1 MSIVRALRGPL
12 LNPRRDGTVEFIED
26 ALLLGDEKGRIVAI
40 GPWQR
45 LSSRLGS
52 AASSVPISRGLIMP
66 PMLDAHIHIP
76 QHPVRGKFVEGID
89 NPLEGRLIAG
99 LNRNVFPAERR
110 CEEADA
116 ARAVIDAFAADTLA
130 HGVIGGAAYMTVH
143 ASATGAALE
152 QLPDTWSVGLVLMNQ
167 HCPEYL
173 RTDQPSL
180 EADVE
185 VLAREYGARLIVTD
199 RFAVS
204 VDASLRKRGV
214 ELARRFG
221 LRMQTHLN
229 EQLAEKRFVE
239 KELYADAA
247 SYTDVYRRDG
257 LLACD
262 PLMAHCVR
270 MRDEEFDMLA
280 ASPATIVHCPVSN
293 TLLGSGVMPLDKV
306 VERAIPYA
314 ICTDVGASPTTSL
327 LCEMAQFLKVHAGRS
342 AAATPEAALYGITL
356 APAIALGLE
365 RRIGTFEP
373 GMEMSF
379 VEIACEPEALKHS
392 SVSDVILHALLGM
405 SRKELACYEPGGSIG
420 VAIDRLQRDGL
431 ESGDNMNLLTEDV
444 RTTAQELDEKVQ
456 SVTVAGRVIWQR

>member
-1 MSIVRALRGPL
+1 MSVLRALRGPL
-12 LNPRRDGTVEFIED
+12 LNPRRDGTVEFIDD
-26 ALLLGDEKGRIVAI
+26 ALLLGDEKGRIVAV

-45 LSSRLGS
+45 LQSRLGS
-52 AASSVPISRGLIMP
+52 AAASVTVSRGLIMP

-89 NPLEGRLIAG
+89 NPPEGRLLAG

-110 CEEADA
+110 CEDA
-116 ARAVIDAFAADTLA
+116 AAAKSVIAAFAADTLA
-130 HGVIGGAAYMTVH
+130 HGVVGGAAYMTVH
-143 ASATGAALE
+143 ASATRAALE

-173 RTDQPSL
+173 RTNQPSL

-185 VLAREYGARLIVTD
+185 AMARDFGPRLIITD

-204 VDASLRKRGV
+204 VGTSLRRRGV

-239 KELYADAA
+239 KELYPDAA

-327 LCEMAQFLKVHAGRS
+327 LCETTQFLKVHAGRS
-342 AAATPEAALYGITL
+342 AAATPETALYGITL

-379 VEIACEPEALKHS
+379 VETACEPDALKHS
-392 SVSDVILHALLGM
+392 SVSDLILHALVGM
-405 SRKELACYEPGGSIG
+405 SRKDLTHYEPGASIG
-420 VAIDRLQRDGL
+420 GAIDHLQRDGL
-431 ESGDNMNLLTEDV
+431 ESGDDMNLLTDDV
-444 RTTAQELDEKVQ
+444 RTTARKLDEKV
-456 SVTVAGRVIWQR
+456 VAVAVAGRVVWQR